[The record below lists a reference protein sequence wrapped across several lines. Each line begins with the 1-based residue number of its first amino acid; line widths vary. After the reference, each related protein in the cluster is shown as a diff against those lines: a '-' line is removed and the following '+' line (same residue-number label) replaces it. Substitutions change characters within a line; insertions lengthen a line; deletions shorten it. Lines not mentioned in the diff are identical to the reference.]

1 MADKIIFNIV
11 QVLVVMFFSPLVKG
25 VLNQLKE
32 KIQSRRGP
40 SIFSLI
46 AILETFSEG

>member
-32 KIQSRRGP
+32 KIGWRLAAQHFPALSG
-40 SIFSLI
+40 S
-46 AILETFSEG
+46 LETLFH